1 MGFKRFSLYLVL
13 RLGLIALL
21 LAAFVALL
29 IAPGYQVATLVAL
42 ASAGLATMETHR
54 FISRTN
60 AELNRFLDAAR
71 YGDYGQRFNLTAL
84 GAGFGELGE
93 TFTAILDRFRAE
105 RTGQEEELRH
115 HKALIEH
122 VPVPL
127 ISVHGDGLVTVWNN
141 AARRLFGSHHPRRI
155 SDLAI
160 FGDEFK
166 RQVTVIEPG
175 QRTLAPFNADG
186 AEGQVAIAATQIM
199 IGGRPERI
207 VSLQDIGSEL
217 DQAQLEAWQS
227 LVRVLTHEIMNSITP
242 VASLAKTAADLVEDA
257 AAKVTDH
264 PEAVAELEDVL
275 DAVNTVARRSD
286 GLMQFVQSYRR
297 LTRLPPP
304 EKARLSVK
312 MLLEEAARLATH
324 DWEARKIGLLIDVE
338 PTSLEVMADHDMLM
352 QVLINL
358 MQNAAQALAG
368 EGGPKEGAEVTL
380 SARLNRRG
388 RVVVE
393 VADNGPGIPDAIA
406 RQVFVPFYTTK
417 RDGSGV
423 GLALTRQVMIAHGGG
438 VSLATREGGGAL
450 FTLTF

>member
-13 RLGLIALL
+13 RLGIIALL

-29 IAPGYQVATLVAL
+29 ITPGYQVATLVAL
-42 ASAGLATMETHR
+42 AAAAFATMETHR

-71 YGDYGQRFNLTAL
+71 YGDYGQRFNLTGL

-127 ISVHGDGLVTVWNN
+127 ISVHGDGLITVWNN

-155 SDLAI
+155 SDLEI
-160 FGDEFK
+160 FGEEFK
-166 RQVTVIEPG
+166 RQVTIIEPG
-175 QRTLAPFNADG
+175 ERMLAPFNADG

-199 IGGRPERI
+199 IGGKLERI

-257 AAKVTDH
+257 AGKVTDH

-304 EKARLSVK
+304 EKTRLSVK
-312 MLLEEAARLATH
+312 TLLEEAARLAAH

-338 PTSLEVMADHDMLM
+338 PASLEVMADHDMLM

-358 MQNAAQALAG
+358 LQNAAQALVG
-368 EGGPKEGAEVTL
+368 DDGPKEGAEVTL